1 MSEVDFSN
9 KVKQFLGANCPQKLS
24 FGDKLKSILK
34 TKAEEQNFNS
44 DVKVSFEILRKIYWR
59 GARSFE
65 KNHAN
70 NTTRAQWA
78 LCRVNSFLKLLRG
91 SADANA
97 SYSLVDLDLALKC
110 ENFPKLPVEPK
121 ESPEPEDFS
130 DFSPTEFALAHVD
143 LVRFNINKD
152 EQNQDD
158 TLLYYSKAEFETLD
172 KPFLIYSESLESPSE
187 HKEFGVF
194 VKSLE
199 KGKTILVKFKNR
211 PIRAS
216 YEFSDKTDPMYWSS
230 KFWEKTPIN
239 KFVSSDALEWDE
251 DEILSEWRW
260 DIPCLVDLENLFKI
274 NPDLKKHFG
283 NDE

>member
-1 MSEVDFSN
+1 MSEIDFS
-9 KVKQFLGANCPQKLS
+9 KKAKEFLGATCPQKLS

-44 DVKVSFEILRKIYWR
+44 DVKVSFETLRKIYWR
-59 GARSFE
+59 GTRSFE

-97 SYSLVDLDLALKC
+97 SYSLVDLDLALRC
-110 ENFPKLPVEPK
+110 ENFPKLPVELK
-121 ESPEPEDFS
+121 ESSEPEDFS

-152 EQNQDD
+152 EQNEDD
-158 TLLYYSKAEFETLD
+158 ARLYYSEADEKTLD
-172 KPFLIYSESLESPSE
+172 KPFLITSESLEPLAES
-187 HKEFGVF
+187 KEFGVF
-194 VKSLE
+194 VKDSKNTE
-199 KGKTILVKFKNR
+199 TVLVKFVNR
-211 PIRAS
+211 HTRAS
-216 YEFSDKTDPMYWSS
+216 YVSSCKTNPMYWSS
-230 KFWEKTPIN
+230 KFWEKNPIN
-239 KFVSSDALEWDE
+239 KSISSDALEWDE

-260 DIPCLVDLENLFKI
+260 NISCLADLEELLDI
-274 NPDLKKHFG
+274 NPALKKHFQNG
-283 NDE
+283 